1 MIGEISDKVATIK
14 KNEQKTGH
22 RVSESV
28 VGTRRDDD
36 PSNRLLQTD
45 FLRVR
50 NSEMMLKKLFVENHI
65 KFFVTRRTGSE

>member
-1 MIGEISDKVATIK
+1 MKGKINSIWPWWLIGEISDKVATIK

-45 FLRVR
+45 FF
-50 NSEMMLKKLFVENHI
+50 EGE
-65 KFFVTRRTGSE
+65 E